1 MSGKFFA
8 FFLSIHRL
16 MQSDQISLI
25 WKWFDFH
32 HLVTAIGKQGGH
44 QSNEDRLIEELLFA
58 MEKKV

>member
-1 MSGKFFA
+1 
-8 FFLSIHRL
+8 

-44 QSNEDRLIEELLFA
+44 QSTEDRLIEELLFA